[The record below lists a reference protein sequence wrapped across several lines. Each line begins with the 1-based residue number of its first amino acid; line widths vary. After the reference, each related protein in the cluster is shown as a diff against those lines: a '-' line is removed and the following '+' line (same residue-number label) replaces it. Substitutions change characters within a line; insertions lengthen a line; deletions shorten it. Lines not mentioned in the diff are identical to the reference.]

1 MTNYFVGI
9 LQVNEQEAVDLI
21 LRGKNSIESC
31 KKLVD
36 MSLSRGNIDDITVMV
51 INLRSFATNAC

>member
-9 LQVNEQEAVDLI
+9 LQVNEQEAVDII
-21 LRGKNSIESC
+21 LRGKNSTESC

>member
-1 MTNYFVGI
+1 VGI
-9 LQVNEQEAVDLI
+9 LQVNEQEAVDII
-21 LRGKNSIESC
+21 LRGKNSTESC